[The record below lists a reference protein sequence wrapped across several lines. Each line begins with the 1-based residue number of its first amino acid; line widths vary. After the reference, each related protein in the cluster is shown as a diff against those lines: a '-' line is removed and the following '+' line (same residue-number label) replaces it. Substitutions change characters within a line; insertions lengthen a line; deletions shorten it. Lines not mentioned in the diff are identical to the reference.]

1 MTIVIDV
8 VVILGAFAFGY
19 AAYSWHLRKVAD
31 AYHRGGLEGVTVAN
45 ESTTRLLRGM
55 REHLADRHPD
65 SFDDFIEAL
74 VVSVAEITKEVDNHP
89 PPH

>member
-1 MTIVIDV
+1 MTVVLDV
-8 VVILGAFAFGY
+8 GIILGGFIIGH
-19 AAYSWHLRKVAD
+19 AAYSWHARKVAD
-31 AYHRGGLEGVTVAN
+31 AYHRGGLDGVSLAN
-45 ESTTRLLRGM
+45 ESTGRLLRGM

-74 VVSVAEITKEVDNHP
+74 VAVTAEITKEADNHP